1 MALNL
6 KTDRTMGKAI
16 LSLLVICLFFLEPI
30 CYAQKT
36 LKVSDP
42 RLELKDNKL
51 HISYDILESEP
62 GDRFSINI
70 DIKDENGNTLNAN
83 SLSGDIGVVE
93 EGGTSKRIIW
103 DFEADEVY
111 IDAYIYVKLNA
122 RIVPRPEPVV
132 TDTQEETTQKIA
144 GEDKAGTE
152 RVLPEDARGADYN
165 RAGIILQSL
174 AFPGLGLSRMTGKPH
189 WIKGVAGYGCI
200 AGSIVFNRLAV
211 SNFNT
216 IGDLDRVNQV
226 TDVFEKSVQQDNIS
240 EILAYAAIGIWVT
253 DFIWTL
259 AGTSDLRGPS
269 FDGRSKGLSIRSNID
284 PFSNTPLVGLRFRF

>member
-1 MALNL
+1 
-6 KTDRTMGKAI
+6 MGKAI
-16 LSLLVICLFFLEPI
+16 LSLLVICLFVFEPI
-30 CYAQKT
+30 CCAQTK

-42 RLELKDNKL
+42 KLELKDNKL
-51 HISYDILESEP
+51 HISYDIIESEP

-70 DIKDENGNTLNAN
+70 DIKDENGKTLNVN

-93 EGGTSKRIIW
+93 DGGTNKRIIW
-103 DFEADEVY
+103 DFEADDVY

-132 TDTQEETTQKIA
+132 SDPQEETTQKIA
-144 GEDKAGTE
+144 GEEKTGPEAA
-152 RVLPEDARGADYN
+152 LPEVTRGADYN
-165 RAGIILQSL
+165 RTGIIFQSL
-174 AFPGLGLSRMTGKPH
+174 AFPGLGLTRMTGKPH

-216 IGDLDRVNQV
+216 IEDLDRVNQV
-226 TDVFEKSVQQDNIS
+226 TETFEKSVQQDNIS

-259 AGTSDLRGPS
+259 VGTSDLGDGS
-269 FDGRSKGLSIRSNID
+269 FDNRSRGLSLRSNID
-284 PFSNTPLVGLRFRF
+284 PLSKIPMVGLRYKF